1 MDYYF
6 QHNANVWVIVDRS
19 QRFTVRRDVIFAEL
33 DLKKSLK
40 KRNI

>member
-6 QHNANVWVIVDRS
+6 QHNTNVWVIVDRS

-40 KRNI
+40 ERNI